1 VQEIYKI
8 PQLHEFYVKSRLAR
22 RMQCYAAKVLGPNDS
37 CFFKIHTR
45 REQMSKM
52 TKTLVAAAVLAA
64 STLVSGTAMAGA
76 SANIGMVSDYIFRGI
91 DQGSGATASAGLDYD
106 MNGIYVGTWA
116 ADVTTGMEYDL
127 YAGYAGEYKGFS
139 YDIGYVTY
147 NYTND
152 AFDSTYQEGALTVGY
167 GPISASYVV
176 GTHDARPDAT
186 PATVKQDY
194 TFASVTAEYKSV
206 YVTFGSWGND
216 AKGSYVEAGYNTAIG
231 DWDATVSLI
240 NSDKDL
246 AGTTDV
252 KGAAVSDMS
261 IVLSVSKSI
270 DL

>member
-1 VQEIYKI
+1 
-8 PQLHEFYVKSRLAR
+8 
-22 RMQCYAAKVLGPNDS
+22 
-37 CFFKIHTR
+37 
-45 REQMSKM
+45 MSKM
-52 TKTLVAAAVLAA
+52 TKSLVAAAVLAA

-91 DQGSGATASAGLDYD
+91 DQGSGATASAGIDYD
-106 MNGIYVGTWA
+106 MNGIYVGAWA

-127 YAGYAGEYKGFS
+127 YLGYAGEYQGFS

-152 AFDSTYQEGALTVGY
+152 AFDNTYKEGALTVGY
-167 GPISASYVV
+167 GPVSATYAV
-176 GTHDARPDAT
+176 GTYDST
-186 PATVKQDY
+186 PSQDY

-216 AKGSYVEAGYNTAIG
+216 FKGSYVEAGYNTAIG
-231 DWDATVSLI
+231 DWDATLSVI

-246 AGTTDV
+246 SGTVDAG
-252 KGAAVSDMS
+252 GSAVSDMS
-261 IVLSVSKSI
+261 VVLSVSKSI